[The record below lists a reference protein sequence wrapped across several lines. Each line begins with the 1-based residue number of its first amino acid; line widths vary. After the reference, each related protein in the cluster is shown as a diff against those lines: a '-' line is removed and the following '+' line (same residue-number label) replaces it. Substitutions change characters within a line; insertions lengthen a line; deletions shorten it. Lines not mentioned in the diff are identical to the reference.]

1 MDTVKAEAGAPRD
14 TASETRK
21 LMSNEN
27 ALIDPLIA
35 RRHARLGPAY
45 RLFYEEPVTPVK
57 GEGVWMEDAQGRRYL
72 DAYNNV
78 PVVGHCNPAVV
89 EALTRQAST
98 LNTHTRYLHEGVV
111 DYAERLLG
119 YFPAELDTAM
129 FTCTGSEANDLA
141 LRITYEA
148 TERRGLIV
156 TRNAYHG
163 VTLALAEMSPSLRP
177 VGPHVRV
184 VPAPCQFSGTA
195 EEVAAQF
202 AAAVSNAADE
212 LEAAGT
218 PVAALMVDTVF
229 ASDGLYTD
237 ASEALTRA
245 AHEIRNRG
253 GLFIADEVQG
263 GFARTGR
270 QWWAF
275 QRDSVIPDMVSMG
288 KPMGNGHPI
297 GGLVVQSALL
307 ESFGRNCRY
316 FNTFGGNTVSAAVGL
331 AVLDEL
337 ERIDAPQHVAR
348 VGERMQAAFADLSKR
363 HDCLASVRG
372 SGLYWGV
379 DVRDPDGEPVRS
391 NRLAQ
396 GIVNGLRREGVLI
409 GTAAADACTL
419 KIRPPLVFQA
429 EHVDMLAA
437 ALDKQCRVVMQ
448 SCS

>member
-1 MDTVKAEAGAPRD
+1 MPNDNTFTD
-14 TASETRK
+14 
-21 LMSNEN
+21 
-27 ALIDPLIA
+27 ALLA

-45 RLFYEEPVTPVK
+45 RLFYEAPVAPVK

-89 EALTRQAST
+89 EALTRQASA

-111 DYAERLLG
+111 SYAERLLG
-119 YFPAELDTAM
+119 HFPAELDTAM

-141 LRITYEA
+141 LRIAYEA
-148 TERRGLIV
+148 TGRRGLIV

-184 VPAPCQFSGTA
+184 VPAPCHFSGTA
-195 EEVAAQF
+195 EDVAAQF
-202 AAAVSNAADE
+202 AAAVGDAADA

-237 ASEALTRA
+237 ASQALARA
-245 AHEIRNRG
+245 AHEIRKRG

-263 GFARTGR
+263 GFVRTGR
-270 QWWAF
+270 HWWAF
-275 QRDSVIPDMVSMG
+275 QRDGVIPDMVSMG

-297 GGLVVQSALL
+297 GGLVVQSPLL

-337 ERIDAPQHVAR
+337 ERIDAPRHVAR
-348 VGERMQAAFADLSKR
+348 MGELMHAAFADLAAR
-363 HDCLASVRG
+363 HECLAAVRG

-379 DVRDPDGEPVRS
+379 DVRDPQGDPARS
-391 NRLAQ
+391 SRLAQ
-396 GIVNGLRREGVLI
+396 DIVNGLRREGVLI
-409 GTAAADACTL
+409 GTAGADACTL

-429 EHVDMLAA
+429 EHVDMLGA
-437 ALDKQCRVVMQ
+437 ALDAQCRAVMQ